1 MNEVILLCV
10 SSHGSHWLQS
20 NSSQKV
26 SHTLSL
32 QITELEESQKELPGQ
47 TLHGNQCSEL
57 VSDPIKHTFIFSFDS
72 CCFNKTVTRK
82 LLSVL
87 GMEWAKA

>member
-20 NSSQKV
+20 NSSQKGLPH
-26 SHTLSL
+26 SDSSNNRAGG
-32 QITELEESQKELPGQ
+32 ISELPGQ

-57 VSDPIKHTFIFSFDS
+57 VSDPLKHTFIFLL
-72 CCFNKTVTRK
+72 TLAALTR
-82 LLSVL
+82 
-87 GMEWAKA
+87 